1 MSSVPYTFAGA
12 IGNIPLSQLDVN
24 FSNVKA
30 SSDYVIQ
37 STQANITAL
46 GTLTGLSVVGNVNVV
61 GRTSTT
67 GNVVGGN
74 LITAGQ
80 ISSVGTATVGN
91 LISADIISAVGNV
104 SAGGM
109 VTNVMSASTIIAT
122 TGTIAGCVTVSG
134 TVTANAG
141 LRSTSEV
148 SAAGNVIGGNILTS
162 GIISGTGNVSTAA
175 NLNVTQN
182 TIISGN
188 LTVAG
193 NALIS
198 GTTTFVNQSNL
209 SVANS
214 TITVANGVST
224 SALIDGAGINAG
236 NPTVAYI
243 RYSNALAAWTT
254 ANNFSVGGNLLVTGT
269 AFAETP
275 SNATSN
281 TQLATTLFVN
291 NRITTA
297 VGNLGTISTQNANN
311 VAITG
316 GSISGITDLAVAD
329 GGTGAS
335 TFTANNILLGNG
347 SSSFQTVAPGS
358 SGYALRSNGSTWTS
372 QRLGLGMTGE
382 LWQDVTGA
390 RSAGVQYTNTNGYPI
405 QVALTMNLTFQDHGI
420 NCYVNGVLIQAPR
433 SGGNFFNANGTASF
447 IVPTGATY
455 QVNLVTGQ
463 SAISLWAELS

>member
-12 IGNIPLSQLDVN
+12 IGNIPLNQLDVN

-30 SSDYVIQ
+30 SADFVIQ
-37 STQANITAL
+37 NTQANITSV

-61 GRTSTT
+61 GRISTT
-67 GNVVGGN
+67 GNVIAAN
-74 LITAGQ
+74 LLTNGQ
-80 ISSVGTATVGN
+80 ISTVGTATVGN
-91 LISADIISAVGNV
+91 LLSSEVVSAVGNV
-104 SAGGM
+104 FAGGM
-109 VTNVMSASTIIAT
+109 VTNVISAT
-122 TGTIAGCVTVSG
+122 TVIADTSNIVGCVTVGG
-134 TVTANAG
+134 TVTANG
-141 LRSTSEV
+141 LRSTTTV
-148 SAAGNVIGGNILTS
+148 SATGNIDGGNILS
-162 GIISGTGNVSTAA
+162 AGIISSTGNVSTAA

-193 NALIS
+193 NALVS
-198 GTTTFVNQSNL
+198 GTTTFVNQANL

-224 SALIDGAGINAG
+224 SALIDGAGILAG

-243 RYSNALAAWTT
+243 LYSNALAAWTT
-254 ANNFSVGGNLLVTGT
+254 ANNFSIGGNLLVTGT
-269 AFAETP
+269 AFAVTP

-291 NRITTA
+291 NKITEA

-311 VAITG
+311 VSITG

-335 TFTANNILLGNG
+335 TFTANAVLLGNG
-347 SSSFQTVAPGS
+347 SSSFQTVSPGT
-358 SGYALRSNGSTWTS
+358 SGYALRSNGSIWTS

-405 QVALTMNLTFQDHGI
+405 QVALTMNLTFVDHGL
-420 NCYVNGVLIQAPR
+420 NCYVNGVLIQSPR

-447 IVPTGATY
+447 IVPVGATY
-455 QVNLVTGQ
+455 QVNTVASG
-463 SAISLWAELS
+463 SIALWAELS

>member
-30 SSDYVIQ
+30 SADYVIQ
-37 STQANITAL
+37 NTQANITAL

-61 GRTSTT
+61 GRISTT
-67 GNVVGGN
+67 GNVIAAN
-74 LITAGQ
+74 LLTNGQ

-91 LISADIISAVGNV
+91 LLSSEVVSAVGNV
-104 SAGGM
+104 FAGGM
-109 VTNVMSASTIIAT
+109 VTNVISATTVIAT
-122 TGTIAGCVTVSG
+122 SSNIAGCVIVGG
-134 TVTANAG
+134 TVTANG
-141 LRSTSEV
+141 LRSTTTV
-148 SAAGNVIGGNILTS
+148 SATGNIDGGNILS
-162 GIISGTGNVSTAA
+162 AGIISGTGNVSTAA

-188 LTVAG
+188 LIVAG

-198 GTTTFVNQSNL
+198 GTTTFVNQANL
-209 SVANS
+209 NVADK

-243 RYSNALAAWTT
+243 RYSNATAAWGT
-254 ANNFSVGGNLLVTGT
+254 ANNFTVGGNLTVTGD
-269 AFAETP
+269 AFATTP

-311 VAITG
+311 VSITG

-335 TFTANNILLGNG
+335 TFTANAVLLGNG
-347 SSSFQTVAPGS
+347 SSSFQTVAPGT
-358 SGYALRSNGSTWTS
+358 SGYALRSNGSIWTS

-405 QVALTMNLTFQDHGI
+405 QVALTMNQNFQDHGL

-433 SGGNFFNANGTASF
+433 GGGNFYVDNGTASF

-455 QVNLVTGQ
+455 QVNLATGQ
-463 SAISLWAELS
+463 SSISLWAELS